1 MNVRFESRG
10 DLVLC
15 RLDGELD
22 INTAPAVKKMF
33 DAKVVGKKAGKVA
46 VDFKG
51 VTYVDSSGLATLVE
65 ILKNMRRYG
74 GRMNLC
80 GLAPKIKSLFEI
92 TKLDKLFEIL
102 ADEGEAV
109 AALERRA

>member
-15 RLDGELD
+15 HLDGELD
-22 INTAPAVKKMF
+22 INTAPVVKKTF

-46 VDFKG
+46 VNFKD

-65 ILKNMRRYG
+65 ILKNMRQYG
-74 GRMNLC
+74 GKLKLC
-80 GLAPKIKSLFEI
+80 SLAPKIKSLFEI
-92 TKLDKLFEIL
+92 TKLDGLFEIL
-102 ADEGEAV
+102 PDEGEAIV
-109 AALERRA
+109 AFEK